1 MDQQPLSS
9 KWSIIA
15 SVAIV
20 VFPVVN
26 TVLNIFLV
34 RRRIRADKERN
45 ALKCAECREIERV
58 IRARELQR
66 RWTEPFNGE

>member
-66 RWTEPFNGE
+66 RWNEPFNGE